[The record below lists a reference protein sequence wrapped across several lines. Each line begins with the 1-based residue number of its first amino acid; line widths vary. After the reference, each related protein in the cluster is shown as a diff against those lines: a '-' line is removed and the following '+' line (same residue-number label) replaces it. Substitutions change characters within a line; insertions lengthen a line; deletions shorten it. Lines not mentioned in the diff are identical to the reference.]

1 MITRESRRVAGF
13 LLVVLPS
20 VLYGGLFLL
29 SQLVDDRSGYMAN
42 PLRQSLFRAGHA
54 HAGVLLLLSL
64 IALRY
69 VDEANLSSLWK
80 WIVRLGIPSAAIFLP
95 AAFFF
100 SVLSPTATGPNGFIN
115 LAYIG
120 AVVLAGSLLAL
131 GIGLLRS
138 PATSKP

>member
-1 MITRESRRVAGF
+1 MISKESRFMAGF

-42 PLRQSLFRAGHA
+42 PLRQNLFRAGHA
-54 HAGVLLLLSL
+54 HAGVLLVLSL

-69 VDEANLSSLWK
+69 VDEANLNPIWK
-80 WIVRLGIPSAAIFLP
+80 WIVRVGIPSAAIFLP

-100 SVLSPTATGPNGFIN
+100 SVLSPGATQPNSFIN
-115 LAYIG
+115 LAYVG
-120 AVVLAGSLLAL
+120 AVVLGISLLVL
-131 GIGLLRS
+131 GVGLLRS
-138 PATSKP
+138 RITSGA